1 MRTAVKG
8 GVTLTLALM
17 LAVSAFAGTK
27 GNSASF
33 DLSNAVQ
40 ISGNHLAPGS
50 YRLKWEGSG
59 PDVQVQFTQGN
70 RVLATAPA
78 KLVDVDS
85 KFDNTSAVT
94 QSDGQG
100 ARSLLEARFG
110 GKKYKLV
117 FGQESTEADKSM
129 KTSGGGDSTKE

>member
-1 MRTAVKG
+1 
-8 GVTLTLALM
+8 
-17 LAVSAFAGTK
+17 
-27 GNSASF
+27 
-33 DLSNAVQ
+33 
-40 ISGNHLAPGS
+40 
-50 YRLKWEGSG
+50 
-59 PDVQVQFTQGN
+59 VQFTQGK

-94 QSDGQG
+94 QSDAQG

-117 FGQESTEADKSM
+117 FGQVMTEADKSM